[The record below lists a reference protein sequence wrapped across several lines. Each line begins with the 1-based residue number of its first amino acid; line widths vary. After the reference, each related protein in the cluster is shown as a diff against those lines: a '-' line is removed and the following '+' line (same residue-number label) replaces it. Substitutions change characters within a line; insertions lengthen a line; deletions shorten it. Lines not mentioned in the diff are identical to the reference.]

1 MTLAKDEFDLFVVGG
16 GSGGVRASR
25 LAANLGLR
33 VGLAEEYRFGG
44 TCVIRGCV
52 PKKLMVFAS
61 DYANKFQESKGFGWN
76 PNSPTFSWKKFS
88 SSMLSEIDRL
98 ETLYES
104 MLRSAGVQTFK
115 QRAKLNS
122 PSSIILDDGRIFKA
136 RYILLAAGGEPSKLS
151 IQGEDQAI
159 SSNDV
164 FSLAEMPKRLIVI
177 GGGYI
182 ACEFASI
189 FNGLG
194 VKVRQ
199 IYRGEKILRGFDDDI
214 RTHVENCMRDRGV
227 IITNNVQL
235 SSISKMKNG
244 LQVCLSNG
252 EKDRVDQVLLAVGRQ
267 PKIGTLGLD
276 NVGLK
281 ITKTGAIQVD
291 RFQKTSVDSIYAV
304 GDITDRVN
312 LTPVAIRDA
321 VAFVETV
328 FRNKKTS
335 PDHSLIPT
343 AIFTRPEVGTVGLT
357 EVEAGA
363 AYKIKIF
370 KTSFAPMGNRISNR
384 KEQMLIKLIVCC
396 DTDKV
401 LGCHIVGDGASEMI
415 QVFGIAIKMGVKKSD
430 LEATCAVHPTLAEE
444 IVTLT

>member
-1 MTLAKDEFDLFVVGG
+1 MTLVKDEFDLFVIGG

-25 LAANLGLR
+25 MAANLGLR

-76 PNSPTFSWKKFS
+76 TISPTFSWKRFS

-104 MLRSAGVQTFK
+104 MLHSAGVQTFK

-136 RYILLAAGGEPSKLS
+136 RYILLAAGGEPSRLS

-159 SSNDV
+159 SSNDI
-164 FSLAEMPKRLIVI
+164 FSLAKMPERLIVI

-252 EKDRVDQVLLAVGRQ
+252 EKDRVDQVLLAVGRR

-321 VAFVETV
+321 VAFIETV

-357 EVEAGA
+357 EVEAA
-363 AYKIKIF
+363 AAHKIKIF

-384 KEQMLIKLIVCC
+384 KEQMLIKLIVCR